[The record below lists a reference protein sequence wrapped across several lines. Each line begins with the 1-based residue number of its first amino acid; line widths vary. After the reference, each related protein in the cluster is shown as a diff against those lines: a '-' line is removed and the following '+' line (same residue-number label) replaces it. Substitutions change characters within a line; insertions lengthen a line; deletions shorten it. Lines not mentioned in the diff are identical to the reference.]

1 MAIWMDMT
9 NSLVSW
15 NRGMIGIIR
24 AELLLAKYMHEL
36 DSKLRF
42 SVCTDNG
49 FREVAAEELSW
60 LFEASNEGKAY
71 GDYQARKKRM
81 GISGAG
87 TEPALPSCLEKL
99 VEKLELRR
107 HSRRWARS
115 IHKRL
120 VRFHLVSDDT
130 TPKKLPHPYAPGD
143 VIFSCGWFGSRK
155 EEFFSIVKDQVPD
168 IKIGYLVYDLVMV
181 REDIRHLYYPADV
194 PFEYYLKW
202 ITDNCDF
209 VIYGGSTAQKDAEA
223 FFNLREWFTPK
234 GGWVRFGSELKI
246 SATHISIDQVLSKR
260 NIHKPYIITV
270 GSIEARKNYR
280 VLYQAYCIL
289 ALEKY
294 EHIPDLVIIGQEF
307 SDRELIAQF
316 KENPLTKDK
325 VHIFSPSDE
334 ELEVLY
340 QNSAFTVLPSLY
352 EGWSVVL
359 PEMLAHEKLCLC
371 SDVAPLREVGRDYAV
386 YLDPRHPRAWADAI
400 KHYSENRQEVVSW
413 ETRLHNEWKP
423 VTWRESAHEVY
434 EKLCTLPFSHDDLKS
449 SAEDHDRRPS
459 IYYDMTLFFYKGS
472 LTGIPR
478 AQLLLGRYIAKL
490 NKNVKFFSLH
500 EGTYLEV
507 PRKYLTKTLAD
518 GPIDIAVREDNQTIP
533 LKNLPRH
540 KNFPF
545 RKGDVVFSAGVGYP
559 TKAYENIISTHE
571 RVGFTFMQLIYDF
584 TPILIPHTH
593 SQENLDVYPQFLA
606 RTYQLSDYI
615 MYGGATAQ
623 HDGMEYQRSVL
634 KQEPTPSFV
643 IKFGSDIQ
651 SHSTTRKEE
660 DEILKNI
667 GIKGDFL
674 LTVGTIE
681 ARKNHEL
688 LYEAYLE
695 LMRGTDDVDAL
706 PQLVICGR
714 PGWKTEDFRQRLS
727 VDRRIFGRII
737 MFSPSD
743 EELDVLYKRCKFTLL
758 ASQYEG
764 WSLTLPESFNYG
776 KFCLAADVA
785 PLREVGQDI
794 IEYANPYDPEEWARK
809 IRYYMLHPEALA
821 EREKKIPK
829 EWVNTTWKESAAYL
843 NHTLVDIL
851 NAKGGADH
859 DA

>member
-9 NSLVSW
+9 NCLVNW
-15 NRGMIGIIR
+15 NRGMVGLVR
-24 AELLLAKYMHEL
+24 AELLLAKHMHEL
-36 DSKLRF
+36 DQKLRF
-42 SVCTDNG
+42 SVCTGNS
-49 FREVAAEELSW
+49 FREVPSKELLW

-71 GDYQARKKRM
+71 GEYQARKKRM
-81 GISGAG
+81 EISSAG
-87 TEPALPSCLEKL
+87 TGHALPSCLEKL

-107 HSRRWARS
+107 HARRWARS

-120 VRFHLVSDDT
+120 VRFHLVSSEEVISEKFT
-130 TPKKLPHPYAPGD
+130 YPYASGD
-143 VIFSCGWFGSRK
+143 VIFSCGWYDTAK
-155 EEFFSIVKDQVPD
+155 EELFTLLKEKVDN
-168 IKIGYLVYDLVMV
+168 IKIGYLIYDLVILQDEV
-181 REDIRHLYYPADV
+181 RPIYAPADV
-194 PFEYYLKW
+194 FFEKYLRW
-202 ITDNCDF
+202 INNNCDF
-209 VIYGGSTAQKDAEA
+209 ILYGGKTAQHDAES
-223 FFNLREWFTPK
+223 FFKSNNLDIINGDYIK
-234 GGWVRFGSELKI
+234 FGSEINTQSSCIDIK
-246 SATHISIDQVLSKR
+246 SILSKY
-260 NIHKPYIITV
+260 NIRYPYVITV
-270 GSIEARKNYR
+270 GSIDARKNYK
-280 VLYQAYCIL
+280 VLYQAYCML
-289 ALEKY
+289 ALEGYKN
-294 EHIPDLVIIGQEF
+294 IPDLVIIGQQF
-307 SDRELIAQF
+307 SDNDLISQI
-316 KENPLTKDK
+316 KENPLTKEK
-325 VHIFSPSDE
+325 IHIISVSDE
-334 ELEVLY
+334 ELNVLY
-340 QNSAFTVLPSLY
+340 QNCEFTMLPSLY

-359 PEMLAHEKLCLC
+359 PEMLMHRKLCLC
-371 SDVAPLREVGRDYAV
+371 SDVAPLREVGGEYAIF
-386 YLDPRHPRAWADAI
+386 LNPRHPREWADAI
-400 KHYSENRQEVVSW
+400 KYYTEHKDEVIAWESRLQKEWHPITWKDSAYDVYHKICKFSKEKIHSTTFNILSYKPTIYCDITLLFYSGN
-413 ETRLHNEWKP
+413 
-423 VTWRESAHEVY
+423 
-434 EKLCTLPFSHDDLKS
+434 FS
-449 SAEDHDRRPS
+449 
-459 IYYDMTLFFYKGS
+459 
-472 LTGIPR
+472 GIPR
-478 AQLLLGRYIAKL
+478 AQMLFTRYLSRINSNIKYFTL
-490 NKNVKFFSLH
+490 HSGHYIEINK
-500 EGTYLEV
+500 
-507 PRKYLTKTLAD
+507 KYLKNIISD
-518 GPIDIAVREDNQTIP
+518 KPIDIALKEDNKSLSVINFYE
-533 LKNLPRH
+533 KD
-540 KNFPF
+540 NFPF
-545 RKGDVVFSAGVGYP
+545 RNGDVVFSSGAGYDLAVYNNLL
-559 TKAYENIISTHE
+559 KSHKKSNFKFI
-571 RVGFTFMQLIYDF
+571 QLIYDF
-584 TPILIPHTH
+584 TPIIVPQTHTK
-593 SQENLDVYPQFLA
+593 ETIDFYYNFLYN
-606 RTYQLSDYI
+606 TYQLSDYI

-660 DEILKNI
+660 DEILKSI

-727 VDRRIFGRII
+727 VDSRIFGRII

-776 KFCLAADVA
+776 KFCLSADVA

-794 IEYANPYDPEEWARK
+794 IEYANPYDPEEWAKK

-821 EREKKIPK
+821 EREKKIAK